1 MRAVTLSRGRDGQL
15 VFWHDAGQTITL
27 TYPDGK
33 GEPVHKAILS
43 GVETWIPDF
52 ETAVEVEVEE
62 PKEEPKQEP
71 KQVTPRSRTKTKSK
85 STEDKTNGS

>member
-52 ETAVEVEVEE
+52 ETSAEVEE

-71 KQVTPRSRTKTKSK
+71 KQVTSKSRVKAKPK
-85 STEDKTNGS
+85 STEDDKNGS